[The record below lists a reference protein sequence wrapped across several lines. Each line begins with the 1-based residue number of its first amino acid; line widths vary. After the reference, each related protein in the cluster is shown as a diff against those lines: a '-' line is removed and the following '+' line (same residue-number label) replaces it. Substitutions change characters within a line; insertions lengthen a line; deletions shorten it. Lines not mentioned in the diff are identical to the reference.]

1 MGKEDRVRC
10 HGMAV
15 KSPSSFHVRDESI
28 DHLAHV
34 FHVQSGSM
42 VGGIG
47 GGGAQELCNRLYTA
61 LLSFGISLND
71 ESGCPHSE
79 NQTVTASV
87 KRKGGFLNHVVGGR
101 GSGGGEAT
109 RNPFPHVIAGNVVAA
124 DDHHAVNPAGIEP
137 VLSDA
142 ERCRG

>member
-1 MGKEDRVRC
+1 MGKKDRIRC

-15 KSPSSFHVRDESI
+15 KSPSSFHVCDESI

-71 ESGCPHSE
+71 ESSCPHSE

-87 KRKGGFLNHVVGGR
+87 KRKGGFQPRCCGR

-109 RNPFPHVIAGNVVAA
+109 CNPFPHVIAGMPRLIITARSTCC
-124 DDHHAVNPAGIEP
+124 IEP